1 MEEASGSPSLV
12 LVEQHE
18 ALRDG
23 LAVLLER
30 RGFNVLGCA
39 TTAADGEEV
48 IGEREPDVAVVGVD
62 LPDERGTE
70 LVRRL
75 SSRGSDSK
83 FVIYTGLKDP
93 DLLEAAYRSGARGLV
108 AKPAGLSVLVEALRE
123 VWRGG
128 RYFDPSFRKGNGNGN
143 GRVKA
148 LSSREAEILALLA
161 EGLTGEQ
168 IAKRLVLSPETVRT
182 HIRNAMEKLGA
193 RTRTEAVV
201 KALESEEIQRT

>member
-30 RGFNVLGCA
+30 RGFTVLGCA
-39 TTAADGEEV
+39 TTAADGEEL
-48 IGEREPDVAVVGVD
+48 IAEREPDVAVVGVD

-75 SSRGSDSK
+75 NGSGLDSK

-128 RYFDPSFRKGNGNGN
+128 RYFDPSFREGNGNGN
-143 GRVKA
+143 GSTKT
-148 LSSREAEILALLA
+148 LSSRESEILSMLA
-161 EGLTGEQ
+161 QGLTGEQ

-182 HIRNAMEKLGA
+182 HVRNAMEKLDA

-201 KALESEEIQRT
+201 KALELEEIWRD

>member
-1 MEEASGSPSLV
+1 MEASGSPSLV

-30 RGFNVLGCA
+30 RGFSVLGCA
-39 TTAADGEEV
+39 TTAASGEEV
-48 IGEREPDVAVVGVD
+48 ISERHPDVAVVGVD

-75 SSRGSDSK
+75 NGQANGTK
-83 FVIYTGLKDP
+83 FVIYTGLSDP
-93 DLLEAAYRSGARGLV
+93 DLLGAAFRSGARGLV
-108 AKPAGLSVLVEALRE
+108 AKPAGLSVLVDALRE

-128 RYFDPSFRKGNGNGN
+128 RYFDPRFAKPSNGNG
-143 GRVKA
+143 VAKA
-148 LSSREAEILALLA
+148 LSEREAEILAMLA
-161 EGLTGEQ
+161 RGMTGEE
-168 IAKRLVLSPETVRT
+168 IAQRLVLSPETVRT
-182 HIRNAMEKLGA
+182 HVRNAMGKLEA

-201 KALESEEIQRT
+201 KALEREEINPR